1 MMKKIHQDTG
11 RSAVTSSSGV
21 GADRRRA
28 SATTRSLIL
37 TIFNSLLPSGFP
49 CPRPTKPVNLR
60 HFRVRTRW
68 E

>member
-28 SATTRSLIL
+28 SATHSFAYSDDLQ
-37 TIFNSLLPSGFP
+37 FP
-49 CPRPTKPVNLR
+49 VAQRIPLSSSY
-60 HFRVRTRW
+60 
-68 E
+68 

>member
-28 SATTRSLIL
+28 SATTRSLIDDL
-37 TIFNSLLPSGFP
+37 QFP
-49 CPRPTKPVNLR
+49 VAQRIPLSSSY
-60 HFRVRTRW
+60 
-68 E
+68 